1 MCGPVSANALNHVC
15 VRVCVCV
22 CECMCVFVSVCGCLC
37 MWAWECRCS
46 YHWRKNFGR
55 RCRPF
60 LVSINISEHKRALT
74 IIFARLSWRA
84 LRIARSMHTR
94 RARSIHT
101 ASTQGEQE
109 ASTQHPHTQARTGCD
124 TCGRTSTM
132 SVTQVLGHFCRLL
145 ASCVL
150 WHSLAPVVPCTRRA

>member
-1 MCGPVSANALNHVC
+1 VCGPVSANALNHVC

-22 CECMCVFVSVCGCLC
+22 CECMCVFVRVCGCLC

-101 ASTQGEQE
+101 ASTHAGSHGLRHLWAYKYDE
-109 ASTQHPHTQARTGCD
+109 RYTGTWSFLSPAC
-124 TCGRTSTM
+124 
-132 SVTQVLGHFCRLL
+132 VVRLV
-145 ASCVL
+145 A
-150 WHSLAPVVPCTRRA
+150 